1 MFLIFLKKRDDFCYQ
16 NAILLIALLHIVNKG
31 VDKNVGDVMSAQE
44 IDNEVKLIKLTSD
57 DINYA
62 EIIDEIES
70 ADKVISWVTE
80 S

>member
-1 MFLIFLKKRDDFCYQ
+1 MKI
-16 NAILLIALLHIVNKG
+16 LHIVNNG
-31 VDKNVGDVMSAQE
+31 VDKNVDEFMSAQE
-44 IDNEVKLIKLTSD
+44 KDNEVKLIKLASD
-57 DINYA
+57 DINYE